1 MNRRGQWTALR
12 IAAAAAAPFAAAG
25 CDPIVNIAGANF
37 PSWLVAAIVGAIL
50 AAIVRPVFVAAGL
63 ERYLW
68 PLPAVYASLAVLL
81 GCIFWIIFFNRV

>member
-1 MNRRGQWTALR
+1 MIRRAPSTALR
-12 IAAAAAAPFAAAG
+12 VTIAASAACTATG

-50 AAIVRPVFVAAGL
+50 TALLRPVFVAAGV
-63 ERYLW
+63 ERYMW

>member
-1 MNRRGQWTALR
+1 MKRKPLSNPLRRAL
-12 IAAAAAAPFAAAG
+12 AVSALCTAAG

-50 AAIVRPVFVAAGL
+50 TALLRPVFVAAGL

-81 GCIFWIIFFNRV
+81 GCIFWMIFFNRV

>member
-1 MNRRGQWTALR
+1 MSRDVQWIPPR
-12 IAAAAAAPFAAAG
+12 AAAAASAAFTAAG

-37 PSWLVAAIVGAIL
+37 PSWLVAASVGAVL
-50 AAIVRPVFVAAGL
+50 AALLRPVIVAIGL

-81 GCIFWIIFFNRV
+81 GCVFWMIFFNRV

>member
-1 MNRRGQWTALR
+1 MNHRALSIPLR
-12 IAAAAAAPFAAAG
+12 PVIAACALCTAAG

-50 AAIVRPVFVAAGL
+50 AALLRPIFVAVGV
-63 ERYLW
+63 ERYMW

-81 GCIFWIIFFNRV
+81 GCVFWVIFFNRV

>member
-1 MNRRGQWTALR
+1 MV
-12 IAAAAAAPFAAAG
+12 AAAAAATSAAG

-50 AAIVRPVFVAAGL
+50 AALVRPVFVAAGL

-68 PLPAVYASLAVLL
+68 PLPAVYASLAILL

>member
-1 MNRRGQWTALR
+1 MNRRTLSISLRLAL
-12 IAAAAAAPFAAAG
+12 AAASLCAAAG

-37 PSWLVAAIVGAIL
+37 PSWLVAAIVGAAL
-50 AAIVRPVFVAAGL
+50 AALVRPLFVAAGL
-63 ERYLW
+63 ERHMW

>member
-1 MNRRGQWTALR
+1 MNRRARLTPVR
-12 IAAAAAAPFAAAG
+12 VAAAAAICTAAG

-50 AAIVRPVFVAAGL
+50 AALARPIFVAVGL

-81 GCIFWIIFFNRV
+81 GCIFWMIFFNRV

>member
-1 MNRRGQWTALR
+1 MIHRALSSPLRLGIAVFALCTA
-12 IAAAAAAPFAAAG
+12 PG

-37 PSWLVAAIVGAIL
+37 PSWLVAAIVGAAL
-50 AAIVRPVFVAAGL
+50 TALLRPVFVAAGL
-63 ERYLW
+63 ERYMW

>member
-1 MNRRGQWTALR
+1 MNRRGKWTSLR
-12 IAAAAAAPFAAAG
+12 IAAGAAVACAAPG

-50 AAIVRPVFVAAGL
+50 AAIVRPLFVAAGL

>member
-1 MNRRGQWTALR
+1 MNRRGKWTSLR
-12 IAAAAAAPFAAAG
+12 IAAGAAVAWAAPG

-50 AAIVRPVFVAAGL
+50 AAIVRPLFVAAGL